1 MSYAISY
8 IATGLTFL
16 AMDAIWL
23 TLMSGRFYKPQLGD
37 MMADKVNFKPAI
49 LFYLLYVLGI
59 VVFAVLP
66 ALTSGLW
73 TTSLALGALFGLIA
87 YSTYDLTNHATLRN
101 WPAAVSVVDI
111 AWGTC
116 LTAVSA
122 TAGLLIT
129 QAVTGG

>member
-8 IATGLTFL
+8 LATGLTFL
-16 AMDAIWL
+16 VMDAFWL
-23 TLMSGRFYKPQLGD
+23 TFMAGRFYKPQLGD
-37 MMADKVNFKPAI
+37 MMADKVNFAPAI

-66 ALTSGLW
+66 ALTSGDW
-73 TTSLALGALFGLIA
+73 TTALAFGALFGLIA

-101 WPAAVSVVDI
+101 WPALVSLVDI
-111 AWGTC
+111 AWGTL

-122 TAGLLIT
+122 TAGLLVT
-129 QAVTGG
+129 QAIVSF